1 MENKVKKNNKQKI
14 SKRTQIFSTDSY
26 CLLITLLIIIIDINL
41 YIFPI
46 SLPQR
51 LWIGLLKYVIGV
63 TLLSVSFTEL

>member
-1 MENKVKKNNKQKI
+1 MENKVKKNNMQKI
-14 SKRTQIFSTDSY
+14 SERTQIFSTDSY
-26 CLLITLLIIIIDINL
+26 CLLITLLIIIIDSNL

-63 TLLSVSFTEL
+63 ILLSVSFTEL

>member
-1 MENKVKKNNKQKI
+1 MQKI
-14 SKRTQIFSTDSY
+14 SERTQFFSTDSY
-26 CLLITLLIIIIDINL
+26 CLLITLLIIIIDSNL